1 MLMERRGSGHNNIA
15 ICFET
20 IIFGTVL
27 VINFAIIP
35 SCLNYACNVG
45 EIDASGKGAYEEK
58 IGKDIF
64 SVVCLSFRQHRK

>member
-45 EIDASGKGAYEEK
+45 EIDDSGKAAYGEK
-58 IGKDIF
+58 IRKDLF

>member
-1 MLMERRGSGHNNIA
+1 M
-15 ICFET
+15 

-45 EIDASGKGAYEEK
+45 EIDSSGKGAYAEK
-58 IGKDIF
+58 IRKDLF